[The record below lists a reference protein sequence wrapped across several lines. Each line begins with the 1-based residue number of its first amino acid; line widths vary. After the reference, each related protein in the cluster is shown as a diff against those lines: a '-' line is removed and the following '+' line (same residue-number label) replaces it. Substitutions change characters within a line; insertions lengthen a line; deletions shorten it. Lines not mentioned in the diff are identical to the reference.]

1 MKKSSILILIIIC
14 LVGCKKGSNETT
26 ITGEIKGLGTDT
38 LYLYGMDELYDRIDT
53 IYVENDKFSYTT
65 SVDTI
70 TSAYLLLKNR
80 IEYPVFLDKGNKI
93 KIKGDTIN
101 LNFLTISGN
110 IYNEE
115 FTDFQKA
122 LEDPADPSEKAG
134 EETVDKRTTVE
145 KANTA
150 EEMAEEFIL
159 QHHSS
164 YVSLY
169 LLDKYFVQKE
179 TPDFSK
185 IKKLVEVMTGV
196 LQDKPYIERLNETIT
211 QAEKSEIGKYAPF
224 FSLPNAKGEKIT
236 RSSDAFKQKSL
247 LINFWASWNDSI
259 SQKQSNSELREIY
272 KKYKKN
278 KYIGMLGISLDVDKQ
293 QWKDAIKRD
302 TLDWEQVCDFGGLNS
317 EVAKQYSIYK
327 IPANILLSSDGK
339 ILAKNLRGEELKKK
353 IENIVE
359 EATEKEKKNEINK
372 HKISQI
378 IITVLPFVALAVLF
392 VVFVAVVTMKGY
404 RLDMYLK
411 IVFNEGVVL
420 AVVATGAIFIYTLG
434 TFDISLGAATLFA
447 ATMGVVTY
455 NKTEKFVL
463 MILVIFV
470 VGIACSLFNSVLASI
485 FHIPAF
491 VTTVAMMSVLSA
503 SAAQIITTKGGALGG
518 ISIPS
523 VVVKPYDNMVFKI
536 IMLVVFY
543 VICFFIF
550 NLTKAGRRQKFI
562 GGNPICAAL
571 TGIEYNKYT
580 IIAFV
585 MAGIG
590 VGLGALLT
598 LIYTPS
604 VTTTTASS
612 IGMNIFIAIVFGGMP
627 ISGGARSRIH
637 AALVGGFSFMLLNDI
652 LELVIDGSAAYGITQ
667 LISAIFFLVV
677 VYVTSMNYRSAM
689 LPR

>member
-70 TSAYLLLKNR
+70 KLK
-80 IEYPVFLDKGNKI
+80 
-93 KIKGDTIN
+93 
-101 LNFLTISGN
+101 FLTISGN

-134 EETVDKRTTVE
+134 EETVDKRITVE

-359 EATEKEKKNEINK
+359 EATEKEKKNK
-372 HKISQI
+372 
-378 IITVLPFVALAVLF
+378 
-392 VVFVAVVTMKGY
+392 
-404 RLDMYLK
+404 
-411 IVFNEGVVL
+411 
-420 AVVATGAIFIYTLG
+420 
-434 TFDISLGAATLFA
+434 
-447 ATMGVVTY
+447 
-455 NKTEKFVL
+455 
-463 MILVIFV
+463 
-470 VGIACSLFNSVLASI
+470 
-485 FHIPAF
+485 
-491 VTTVAMMSVLSA
+491 
-503 SAAQIITTKGGALGG
+503 
-518 ISIPS
+518 
-523 VVVKPYDNMVFKI
+523 
-536 IMLVVFY
+536 
-543 VICFFIF
+543 
-550 NLTKAGRRQKFI
+550 QK
-562 GGNPICAAL
+562 
-571 TGIEYNKYT
+571 K
-580 IIAFV
+580 
-585 MAGIG
+585 
-590 VGLGALLT
+590 
-598 LIYTPS
+598 
-604 VTTTTASS
+604 
-612 IGMNIFIAIVFGGMP
+612 
-627 ISGGARSRIH
+627 
-637 AALVGGFSFMLLNDI
+637 
-652 LELVIDGSAAYGITQ
+652 
-667 LISAIFFLVV
+667 
-677 VYVTSMNYRSAM
+677 
-689 LPR
+689 

>member
-134 EETVDKRTTVE
+134 EETVDKRT
-145 KANTA
+145 TA

-353 IENIVE
+353 ITELLAQKPHTPAEIAE
-359 EATEKEKKNEINK
+359 KIEAEKERVSEVIQYLLEEGEWKMQDGMI
-372 HKISQI
+372 HIS
-378 IITVLPFVALAVLF
+378 
-392 VVFVAVVTMKGY
+392 K
-404 RLDMYLK
+404 
-411 IVFNEGVVL
+411 
-420 AVVATGAIFIYTLG
+420 
-434 TFDISLGAATLFA
+434 
-447 ATMGVVTY
+447 
-455 NKTEKFVL
+455 
-463 MILVIFV
+463 
-470 VGIACSLFNSVLASI
+470 
-485 FHIPAF
+485 
-491 VTTVAMMSVLSA
+491 
-503 SAAQIITTKGGALGG
+503 
-518 ISIPS
+518 
-523 VVVKPYDNMVFKI
+523 
-536 IMLVVFY
+536 
-543 VICFFIF
+543 
-550 NLTKAGRRQKFI
+550 
-562 GGNPICAAL
+562 
-571 TGIEYNKYT
+571 
-580 IIAFV
+580 
-585 MAGIG
+585 
-590 VGLGALLT
+590 
-598 LIYTPS
+598 
-604 VTTTTASS
+604 
-612 IGMNIFIAIVFGGMP
+612 
-627 ISGGARSRIH
+627 
-637 AALVGGFSFMLLNDI
+637 
-652 LELVIDGSAAYGITQ
+652 
-667 LISAIFFLVV
+667 
-677 VYVTSMNYRSAM
+677 
-689 LPR
+689 

>member
-53 IYVENDKFSYTT
+53 IYAENDKFSYTT

-224 FSLPNAKGEKIT
+224 FSLTNAKGEKIT

-293 QWKDAIKRD
+293 QW
-302 TLDWEQVCDFGGLNS
+302 
-317 EVAKQYSIYK
+317 
-327 IPANILLSSDGK
+327 
-339 ILAKNLRGEELKKK
+339 
-353 IENIVE
+353 
-359 EATEKEKKNEINK
+359 
-372 HKISQI
+372 
-378 IITVLPFVALAVLF
+378 
-392 VVFVAVVTMKGY
+392 
-404 RLDMYLK
+404 
-411 IVFNEGVVL
+411 
-420 AVVATGAIFIYTLG
+420 
-434 TFDISLGAATLFA
+434 
-447 ATMGVVTY
+447 
-455 NKTEKFVL
+455 
-463 MILVIFV
+463 
-470 VGIACSLFNSVLASI
+470 
-485 FHIPAF
+485 
-491 VTTVAMMSVLSA
+491 
-503 SAAQIITTKGGALGG
+503 
-518 ISIPS
+518 
-523 VVVKPYDNMVFKI
+523 
-536 IMLVVFY
+536 
-543 VICFFIF
+543 
-550 NLTKAGRRQKFI
+550 
-562 GGNPICAAL
+562 
-571 TGIEYNKYT
+571 
-580 IIAFV
+580 
-585 MAGIG
+585 
-590 VGLGALLT
+590 
-598 LIYTPS
+598 
-604 VTTTTASS
+604 
-612 IGMNIFIAIVFGGMP
+612 
-627 ISGGARSRIH
+627 
-637 AALVGGFSFMLLNDI
+637 
-652 LELVIDGSAAYGITQ
+652 
-667 LISAIFFLVV
+667 
-677 VYVTSMNYRSAM
+677 
-689 LPR
+689 

>member
-134 EETVDKRTTVE
+134 EETVDKRITVE

>member
-134 EETVDKRTTVE
+134 EETVDKRITVE

-327 IPANILLSSDGK
+327 MPANILLSSDGK

-359 EATEKEKKNEINK
+359 EATEKEKKNK
-372 HKISQI
+372 
-378 IITVLPFVALAVLF
+378 
-392 VVFVAVVTMKGY
+392 
-404 RLDMYLK
+404 
-411 IVFNEGVVL
+411 
-420 AVVATGAIFIYTLG
+420 
-434 TFDISLGAATLFA
+434 
-447 ATMGVVTY
+447 
-455 NKTEKFVL
+455 
-463 MILVIFV
+463 
-470 VGIACSLFNSVLASI
+470 
-485 FHIPAF
+485 
-491 VTTVAMMSVLSA
+491 
-503 SAAQIITTKGGALGG
+503 
-518 ISIPS
+518 
-523 VVVKPYDNMVFKI
+523 
-536 IMLVVFY
+536 
-543 VICFFIF
+543 
-550 NLTKAGRRQKFI
+550 QK
-562 GGNPICAAL
+562 
-571 TGIEYNKYT
+571 K
-580 IIAFV
+580 
-585 MAGIG
+585 
-590 VGLGALLT
+590 
-598 LIYTPS
+598 
-604 VTTTTASS
+604 
-612 IGMNIFIAIVFGGMP
+612 
-627 ISGGARSRIH
+627 
-637 AALVGGFSFMLLNDI
+637 
-652 LELVIDGSAAYGITQ
+652 
-667 LISAIFFLVV
+667 
-677 VYVTSMNYRSAM
+677 
-689 LPR
+689 

>member
-53 IYVENDKFSYTT
+53 IYAENDKFSYTT

-80 IEYPVFLDKGNKI
+80 IEYPVFLDKGNKV

-122 LEDPADPSEKAG
+122 LEGPADPSEKAG

-145 KANTA
+145 KANIA

-224 FSLPNAKGEKIT
+224 FSLTNAKGEKIT

-302 TLDWEQVCDFGGLNS
+302 TLYWSHSMPYGMKYESTMERISSVTILC
-317 EVAKQYSIYK
+317 EIIEYVSISSIVRLSIASSSPLRAAAIK
-327 IPANILLSSDGK
+327 WFLFFVSSRSAFTASLSFSTGKRIFPSLASPERVKGWPSGSIPLLYFS
-339 ILAKNLRGEELKKK
+339 
-353 IENIVE
+353 
-359 EATEKEKKNEINK
+359 
-372 HKISQI
+372 
-378 IITVLPFVALAVLF
+378 
-392 VVFVAVVTMKGY
+392 
-404 RLDMYLK
+404 
-411 IVFNEGVVL
+411 
-420 AVVATGAIFIYTLG
+420 FIY
-434 TFDISLGAATLFA
+434 
-447 ATMGVVTY
+447 
-455 NKTEKFVL
+455 
-463 MILVIFV
+463 
-470 VGIACSLFNSVLASI
+470 
-485 FHIPAF
+485 
-491 VTTVAMMSVLSA
+491 
-503 SAAQIITTKGGALGG
+503 SAA
-518 ISIPS
+518 
-523 VVVKPYDNMVFKI
+523 F
-536 IMLVVFY
+536 
-543 VICFFIF
+543 
-550 NLTKAGRRQKFI
+550 
-562 GGNPICAAL
+562 
-571 TGIEYNKYT
+571 
-580 IIAFV
+580 
-585 MAGIG
+585 
-590 VGLGALLT
+590 
-598 LIYTPS
+598 
-604 VTTTTASS
+604 
-612 IGMNIFIAIVFGGMP
+612 
-627 ISGGARSRIH
+627 
-637 AALVGGFSFMLLNDI
+637 
-652 LELVIDGSAAYGITQ
+652 
-667 LISAIFFLVV
+667 
-677 VYVTSMNYRSAM
+677 
-689 LPR
+689 